1 MAKVK
6 VIQPVLEGVI
16 SVADAAKVN
25 LESISMTMIKD
36 LPLRDYTRVASILQK
51 YVSYGVSG
59 ISDWDMGYIARVLDT
74 NFEVDA
80 NFGADF
86 ELNFDWQCLLLQV
99 FTAEQEKAAQK
110 K

>member
-1 MAKVK
+1 
-6 VIQPVLEGVI
+6 
-16 SVADAAKVN
+16 
-25 LESISMTMIKD
+25 MTMIKD
-36 LPLRDYTRVASILQK
+36 LPLRDYTRINSILQK

-59 ISDWDMGYIARVLDT
+59 ISDWDMGYITRVIDT

-80 NFGADF
+80 NFGENF
-86 ELNFDWQCLLLQV
+86 ELNFDWQCLLLRV